1 MKTKPHKVDPQI
13 LAAYPNCTLKN
24 ELIRTAE
31 DIATIAESQGTY
43 FAVAYLYD
51 AGYDPERMKQL
62 LPILEKSRGAIK
74 RVATNRNCA

>member
-1 MKTKPHKVDPQI
+1 MSHKVDPQI
-13 LAAYPNCTLKN
+13 QAAYQGYTLKR

-31 DIATIAESQGTY
+31 HITTIAEEQGIY

-51 AGYDPERMKQL
+51 ASYDPERMKQL

-74 RVATNRNCA
+74 RVTKPS